1 MCEVGGGL
9 CADFIHDSL
18 MWGIDVVTADGRL
31 PKGRQSQ
38 ISCKGRDTYT
48 MGVVG
53 GGLRADFI
61 HDRSILGIMVAAE
74 GHLRYLGALRPII
87 YDHYT
92 SPIYTANVKL
102 LLKTIHMAG
111 DVRGKLDCA
120 CACVSGMGFLRAQE
134 LRSAW

>member
-1 MCEVGGGL
+1 
-9 CADFIHDSL
+9 
-18 MWGIDVVTADGRL
+18 MWGVDAVTADGRL

-38 ISCKGRDTYT
+38 ISCEGRDTYT

-61 HDRSILGIMVAAE
+61 HDRSILGTMVAAE

-92 SPIYTANVKL
+92 RVQSTL
-102 LLKTIHMAG
+102 QM
-111 DVRGKLDCA
+111 
-120 CACVSGMGFLRAQE
+120 
-134 LRSAW
+134 